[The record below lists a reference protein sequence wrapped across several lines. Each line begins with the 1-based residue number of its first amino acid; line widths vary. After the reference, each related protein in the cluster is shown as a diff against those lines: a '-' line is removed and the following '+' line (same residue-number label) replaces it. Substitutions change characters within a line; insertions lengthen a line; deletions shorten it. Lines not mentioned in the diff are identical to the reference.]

1 MKKRKAQKN
10 AALTNNSTPT
20 ESLPNVEEQEN
31 RSNHHRPKIDSN
43 SKG

>member
-1 MKKRKAQKN
+1 MRKRKAQKN

-20 ESLPNVEEQEN
+20 ESLPDVDEQSK
-31 RSNHHRPKIDSN
+31 RSNHNRPKKGPG